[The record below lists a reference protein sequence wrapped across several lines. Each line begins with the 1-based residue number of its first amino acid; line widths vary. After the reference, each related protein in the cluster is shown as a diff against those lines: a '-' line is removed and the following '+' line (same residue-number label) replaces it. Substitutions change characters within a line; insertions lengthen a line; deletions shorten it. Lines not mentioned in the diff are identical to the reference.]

1 MFIRTISPALG
12 ATKKLNF
19 TQIATSADED
29 LIIIIIIRSYYI
41 QEQFKTEFSKTLR
54 KLRLDIM

>member
-1 MFIRTISPALG
+1 MFIRAISPALG

-29 LIIIIIIRSYYI
+29 LIIIIIIRSSVLHTRTI
-41 QEQFKTEFSKTLR
+41 
-54 KLRLDIM
+54 